1 MALFGLAA
9 ASNLADV
16 TDRERAWDNLG
27 ANVEIPV
34 SYLANAG
41 VDLYSSLSSPGRTN
55 PNGAWAY
62 GYATSLG
69 STSMTLVTTQT
80 AGGWAGPGVFDT
92 PFFGASLG
100 SEVIGSHTPIVGGN
114 SVTVIRWTS
123 PFIGD
128 ATVLIEAA
136 FRKNDPAGG
145 GVSPRVY
152 KENTL
157 IYNGGVVTSTVVAA
171 SFAGST
177 TVSSGERI
185 FFQVGDNGDTSN
197 DSFLYDYIRIVVT

>member
-1 MALFGLAA
+1 LGLLQPD
-9 ASNLADV
+9 NLADV

-27 ANVEIPV
+27 DNVEVPV

-41 VDLYSSLSSPGRTN
+41 VDLYNSLSSPGRTN

-69 STSMTLVTTQT
+69 STSMTLVTTQ
-80 AGGWAGPGVFDT
+80 AANGWAGPGTFGT

-100 SEVIGSHTPIVGGN
+100 SEAISSHTPILGGN

-123 PFIGD
+123 PFVGD
-128 ATVLIEAA
+128 AIVQIEAA
-136 FRKNDPAGG
+136 FRKNSPLGG

-152 KENTL
+152 KESTL

-177 TVSSGERI
+177 TVNSGERI
-185 FFQVGDNGDTSN
+185 FFQVGDNGDINN
-197 DSFLYDYIRIVVT
+197 DSFSYDYLRIFVT